1 MKLLSSLYFWFKP
14 SSLPSPCKP
23 GLISVQICIQRFQGF
38 NGAKNRITITVL
50 NNRLSLCHHYYLGKS
65 NYSAVFTDSLAT
77 SVSLLRTKMSQ
88 YVVYLTSLLL
98 VTCHEQIGKNNF
110 GDKLNQDGAFLA
122 MACGD
127 DLWQIH
133 SFKSSFP
140 VVTRIVFY
148 IGCISTLNFSR
159 QCNFSGF
166 LVTPRISLF
175 KVWACFTS
183 TWLFHDKTSNSF

>member
-1 MKLLSSLYFWFKP
+1 MVQKIE
-14 SSLPSPCKP
+14 LPSQYST
-23 GLISVQICIQRFQGF
+23 IDSHWAI
-38 NGAKNRITITVL
+38 ITI
-50 NNRLSLCHHYYLGKS
+50 LGNQITLPCS
-65 NYSAVFTDSLAT
+65 TDSLAT

-98 VTCHEQIGKNNF
+98 VTCHEQIGKKNF